1 MANCKET
8 EFQPI
13 SKSTMW
19 RVLEAQDATQRKSLW
34 SLKNSEGADGFR
46 DFFFRT
52 IDELERIGA
61 ERL

>member
-1 MANCKET
+1 MSNVVRTVATFMANCKET

-13 SKSTMW
+13 SKSAMW

-46 DFFFRT
+46 DFFS
-52 IDELERIGA
+52 EL
-61 ERL
+61 